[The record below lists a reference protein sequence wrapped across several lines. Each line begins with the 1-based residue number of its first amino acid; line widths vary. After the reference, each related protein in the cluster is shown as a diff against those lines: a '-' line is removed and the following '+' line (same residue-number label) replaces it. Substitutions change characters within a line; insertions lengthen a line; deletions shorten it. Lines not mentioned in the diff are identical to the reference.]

1 MENREIEAELQW
13 FQTGFRGIFKY
24 KNYMDKV
31 GILIMYDEAIQT
43 LKKLADDIGDSTDRL
58 QVQEVIT
65 ELRKKGNKAHWET
78 PWPIIGEEGGLRARV
93 RGWILKRKQER
104 EWGRNRNKL
113 DSHKRNM
120 TLAAGKQ
127 DCVTCETNREQ
138 ERNETNE

>member
-65 ELRKKGNKAHWET
+65 ELRKKGNKAH
-78 PWPIIGEEGGLRARV
+78 
-93 RGWILKRKQER
+93 
-104 EWGRNRNKL
+104 
-113 DSHKRNM
+113 
-120 TLAAGKQ
+120 
-127 DCVTCETNREQ
+127 
-138 ERNETNE
+138 